1 MGCACKNINKA
12 AELAPNANHYNKEKK
27 GVKGYLIMT
36 RNLLATLFSYL
47 GMILLIISLVPI
59 VIGIL
64 IFNLLFRGKMF
75 IEVPS
80 FLLGKDKKD
89 NVKVEEVN

>member
-27 GVKGYLIMT
+27 GVKGYAIMT
-36 RNLLATLFSYL
+36 WDLLATLFSYI

-59 VIGIL
+59 VICIL

-80 FLLGKDKKD
+80 FLLGRDKKD
-89 NVKVEEVN
+89 NVKVEEV